1 MSDAAYEPPPRPTSR
16 PTRVDVRPVR
26 SDLDADVARLEKFT
40 SLLDAQFKIA
50 GVEFGYDALIG
61 LLPVAGDAITS
72 ALALYPVYLAAKHK
86 LGKWTQLRMLGNV
99 GLDFLLGFT
108 PLLGDVAD
116 VAFKANRRNL
126 KIFRKAVEKHRRGR

>member
-1 MSDAAYEPPPRPTSR
+1 MSDAAHSATSR

-26 SDLDADVARLEKFT
+26 SDLDADLARLEKFT

-61 LLPVAGDAITS
+61 LVPVAGDAITS
-72 ALALYPVYLAAKHK
+72 ALALYPVYLAGKHK
-86 LGKWTQLRMLGNV
+86 LGRWVQVRMLGNV

-126 KIFRKAVEKHRRGR
+126 KIFRNAVHRHRRRA